1 MRCLIAQHQGGV
13 DEIGPK
19 VVQEIESTIVSCTVP
34 IKARSATAVRCHVLG
49 ELSLRGWSGEVSVD
63 PVASRITIASVKD
76 GVGLCL
82 QTGNM
87 ARMYADIL
95 KLQKL
100 YLDGKVNTGVMILP
114 TLDAAKKMG
123 DNIVHSNRLIS
134 EMNIFRK
141 VIHMP
146 IAIFSFEEE
155 RL

>member
-1 MRCLIAQHQGGV
+1 MRCLIDNHHRGI
-13 DEIGPK
+13 DKIGPK
-19 VVQEIESTIVSCTVP
+19 VVQQIESAIVSCTVP
-34 IKARSATAVRCHVLG
+34 LKARSATAVRRHVLG
-49 ELSLRGWSGEVSVD
+49 ELSVFGWSGEFPVD
-63 PVASRITIASVKD
+63 PVASGITITSVKS

-100 YLDGKVNTGVMILP
+100 YLDGKVDAGVIILP

-123 DNIVHSNRLIS
+123 DNIAHSNRLVS
-134 EMNIFRK
+134 EMDIFRK

-155 RL
+155 RS

>member
-1 MRCLIAQHQGGV
+1 MRCLIFSHQGGT
-13 DEIGPK
+13 DKIGPN
-19 VVQEIESTIVSCTVP
+19 VVREIESAIVSCTVP
-34 IKARSATAVRCHVLG
+34 LRARSATAVRHHVLG
-49 ELSLRGWSGEVSVD
+49 ELSLCGWSGEFSVD
-63 PVASRITIASVKD
+63 PAASGITITSIKD
-76 GVGLCL
+76 GFGLCL

-100 YLDGKVNTGVMILP
+100 YLDGKVDVGVMILP

-123 DNIVHSNRLIS
+123 DNIAHSNRLVS
-134 EMNIFRK
+134 EMDIFRK

-155 RL
+155 RT

>member
-1 MRCLIAQHQGGV
+1 MRCLIAQHHGGV
-13 DEIGPK
+13 DEIGPQ
-19 VVQEIESTIVSCTVP
+19 VVQEIESAIASCTVP
-34 IKARSATAVRCHVLG
+34 LKARSATAIRRHVLS
-49 ELSLRGWSGEVSVD
+49 ELSLCGWSGEFSVD
-63 PVASRITIASVKD
+63 PAASGITITSVKD

-100 YLDGKVNTGVMILP
+100 YLDGKVDAGVTILP
-114 TLDAAKKMG
+114 TLIAAKMMG
-123 DNIVHSNRLIS
+123 DNIAHSNRLES
-134 EMNIFRK
+134 EMDIFRK

-155 RL
+155 RP

>member
-1 MRCLIAQHQGGV
+1 MRCFVSPHCGGTNK
-13 DEIGPK
+13 IGPEF
-19 VVQEIESTIVSCTVP
+19 VQEIEAIIISCTVP
-34 IKARSATAVRCHVLG
+34 LRARSATAVRHHVLS
-49 ELSLRGWSGEVSVD
+49 ELSKCGWSGEFPVD
-63 PVASRITIASVKD
+63 PVASGITITSVKD

-100 YLDGKVNTGVMILP
+100 YLDGKVNAGVIILP

-123 DNIVHSNRLIS
+123 DNIAHSNRLES
-134 EMNIFRK
+134 EMDIFRK
-141 VIHMP
+141 VVHMP